1 MWEGEGVIVGGEGVI
16 AGGEGVIA
24 GEGREGSDYRRGKG
38 RE

>member
-1 MWEGEGVIVGGEGVI
+1 MIVGGEGVI